1 MTQLTLTLPQA
12 RALMLAAQGLLQPP
26 AKPAAKDDVLAC
38 IRQMGALQIDTIH
51 VVARSPYLVLW
62 SRLGD
67 YTPAWLDEHLA
78 EGRLFEYWAHAACF
92 LPSEDF
98 GLHRRMFLSD
108 QFNNWYRHWYDRYP
122 EEMAAVLE
130 YVRQNGE
137 VRSRDFERSDGKK
150 GTWWDWKLE
159 KRALEYWFTVGEL
172 MIVRRENFQRVYNL
186 RERVLPAW
194 RDEEA
199 PPLDEAL
206 DALVLRSVQALGFAR
221 ASWVADYFRLSKK
234 DTPARVKA
242 LAEAGRLETVRV
254 EGWDEN
260 CYVHP
265 EQMDLAE
272 QAAAGQ
278 LEPSY
283 TVLLSPFDPLVWDRK
298 RAQELFGFDYTIE
311 CYLPAEKRIYGYFS
325 LPVLSRGALV
335 GRLDAKANRQ
345 TKTFEVRSL
354 HLEPGVVL
362 EGTLKADLEEA
373 LQRCADWHKTPK
385 VEFPLGMDTKPTG
398 D

>member
-1 MTQLTLTLPQA
+1 MTLLSLTLPQA

-26 AKPAAKDDVLAC
+26 AITASKDDVLAC

-62 SRLGD
+62 SRLGA

-98 GLHRRMFLSD
+98 GLHRQMYLSD

-122 EEMAAVLE
+122 KEMDAVLE

-137 VRSRDFERSDGKK
+137 ARSRDFERSDGKK
-150 GTWWDWKLE
+150 GAWWDWKIE

-186 RERVLPAW
+186 RERVLPTW
-194 RDEEA
+194 RDEQA
-199 PPLDEAL
+199 PSLDDTL
-206 DALVLRSVQALGFAR
+206 DALALRSVQALGFAR
-221 ASWVADYFRLSKK
+221 ASWVADYFRLIKK
-234 DTPARVKA
+234 DTLARVKA

-254 EGWDEN
+254 EGWNEL

-265 EQMDLAE
+265 EQMALAE

-278 LEPSY
+278 LEPTY
-283 TVLLSPFDPLVWDRK
+283 TTLLSPFDPLVWDRK

-335 GRLDAKANRQ
+335 GGWMPR
-345 TKTFEVRSL
+345 
-354 HLEPGVVL
+354 
-362 EGTLKADLEEA
+362 
-373 LQRCADWHKTPK
+373 
-385 VEFPLGMDTKPTG
+385 PTAR
-398 D
+398 

>member
-1 MTQLTLTLPQA
+1 VNQLTLSLSQA
-12 RALMLAAQGLLQPP
+12 RDLMLAAQGLLQPP
-26 AKPAAKDDVLAC
+26 SGPAAKDDVLAC
-38 IRQMGALQIDTIH
+38 VRRMGALQIDTIH

-67 YTPAWLDEHLA
+67 YNPTWLDAHLA
-78 EGRLFEYWAHAACF
+78 EGSLFEYWAHAACF
-92 LPSEDF
+92 LPIEDF

-108 QFNNWYRHWYDRYP
+108 QFNNWYRHWYDQYP
-122 EEMAAVLE
+122 QEMAAVLE

-150 GTWWDWKLE
+150 GAWWDWKLE

-172 MIVRRENFQRVYNL
+172 MIVRRENFQRVYDL
-186 RERVLPAW
+186 RERVLPKW
-194 RDEEA
+194 RDEMA
-199 PPLDEAL
+199 PALDETL
-206 DALVLRSVQALGFAR
+206 DTLVLRSVQALGVAR
-221 ASWVADYFRLSKK
+221 ASWVADYYRLSKK
-234 DTPARVKA
+234 DTPARVHA
-242 LAEAGRLETVRV
+242 LADSGRLETLRV
-254 EGWDEN
+254 EGWDEP

-265 EQMDLAE
+265 EQMTLAE

-278 LEPSY
+278 LEPTY
-283 TVLLSPFDPLVWDRK
+283 TTLLSPFDPLVWDRK

-345 TKTFEVRSL
+345 SKTFEVRSL
-354 HLEPGVVL
+354 HLEPGVAL
-362 EGTLKADLEEA
+362 EGALKTDLEEA

-385 VEFPLGMDTKPTG
+385 VEFLPRMGAQTK
-398 D
+398 DE